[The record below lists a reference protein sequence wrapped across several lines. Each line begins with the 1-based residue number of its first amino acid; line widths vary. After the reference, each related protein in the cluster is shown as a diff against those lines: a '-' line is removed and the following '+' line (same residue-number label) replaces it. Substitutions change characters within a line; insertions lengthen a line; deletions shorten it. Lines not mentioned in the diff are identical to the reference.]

1 MDSKR
6 KYRTYYASSGSRQRL
21 NPSEPSKKRRFK
33 YLVAVVVILIIGY
46 FAFFNNKDEM
56 DKKAEPAKA
65 VAPAFT
71 LDSAT
76 LDQKIPAILQ
86 TIPKNIQT
94 SVTVVDL
101 TNHNTYSYGTQA
113 PFDSASVAKVV
124 TATLFLH
131 EVEQGKY
138 SLSEKFG
145 TETAGEQ
152 LKAMIE
158 DSDNNAWKIFNDEL
172 THDKLDAWAK
182 QNGMSSYTSDKNQM
196 TSKDMAM
203 LLEKL
208 YSKKLL
214 NEQNTSLLLS
224 HMKVS
229 ANSLVSQY
237 APTGATVYRKAGWLS
252 DRYHEATIVD
262 NGKHPYVLV
271 VFSKTSAEVYPS
283 GTGKTMYKSIVDTTT
298 KLFQ

>member
-1 MDSKR
+1 MDNKR
-6 KYRTYYASSGSRQRL
+6 KYTTYYSASGSRQKL
-21 NPSEPSKKRRFK
+21 EPPSSNKKW
-33 YLVAVVVILIIGY
+33 VIICVGLIIVIVAY
-46 FAFFNNKDEM
+46 FGIFNKSDNAQTP
-56 DKKAEPAKA
+56 KKAQ
-65 VAPAFT
+65 APVTPTFT
-71 LDSAT
+71 LDSAQ
-76 LDQKIPAILQ
+76 LGQNINASLQ
-86 TIPKNIQT
+86 TLPKNIQT
-94 SVTVVDL
+94 SVSVIDL
-101 TNHNTYSYGTQA
+101 TNHQTYSYGVQA
-113 PFDSASVAKVV
+113 PFDAASVAKVV

-145 TETAGEQ
+145 SETAGEQ

-158 DSDNNAWKIFNDEL
+158 DSDNNAWKLFNDEL

-182 QNGMSSYTSDKNQM
+182 QNGMASYTSDKNQM

-203 LLEKL
+203 FLEKL

-214 NEQNTSLLLS
+214 NEQNTALLMG

-229 ANSLVSQY
+229 ANSLISQY
-237 APTGATVYRKAGWLS
+237 APTGTTVYRKAGWLS

-271 VFSKTSAEVYPS
+271 IFSKTSAEVYPS
-283 GTGKTMYKSIVDTTT
+283 ATGKNFYKSVVDTTS